1 MKQKRIL
8 VIRPDRIGDVVLATP
23 LLRELRKTFPDA
35 FIAVMVRPYTKDI
48 LINNPNIDEIIIDD
62 YEGKDRGWRGFWRQ
76 VKKLRKYKFN
86 IALHLLPTQRHAWM
100 TFFAGIKTRINVG
113 IRFYGVITLMKHVSR
128 NKYIPLRHEADYTLD
143 LGRKIGVKSDN
154 LEPEIFLTDEEREKA
169 KSFVPKDEGEIIIG
183 INPVSGKSAPN
194 WEVDKYVE
202 LTEKIIHRFPN
213 AKIYI
218 NSFNDPMILNKFK
231 NFVSEKIYILHNNS
245 LRDLILYISRFDVL
259 ITPSTGS
266 MHIASALKVPVV
278 AMFCPLPA
286 CSPKLWGPIG
296 NESEIILPPENYCKT
311 KCPGDPHICNFEGGI
326 EVQDVLNAL
335 LKILRNKI
343 TANETHEN
351 SAGKIN

>member
-1 MKQKRIL
+1 
-8 VIRPDRIGDVVLATP
+8 
-23 LLRELRKTFPDA
+23 
-35 FIAVMVRPYTKDI
+35 
-48 LINNPNIDEIIIDD
+48 
-62 YEGKDRGWRGFWRQ
+62 
-76 VKKLRKYKFN
+76 
-86 IALHLLPTQRHAWM
+86 
-100 TFFAGIKTRINVG
+100 
-113 IRFYGVITLMKHVSR
+113 
-128 NKYIPLRHEADYTLD
+128 
-143 LGRKIGVKSDN
+143 VKSDN

-202 LTEKIIHRFPN
+202 LTEKIIDQIPN
-213 AKIYI
+213 AKIYV
-218 NSFNDPMILNKFK
+218 NVFSDPLALNKFK
-231 NFVSEKIYILHNNS
+231 SIKSEKVIILPQS
-245 LRDLILYISRFDVL
+245 LRELILYISRFDVL